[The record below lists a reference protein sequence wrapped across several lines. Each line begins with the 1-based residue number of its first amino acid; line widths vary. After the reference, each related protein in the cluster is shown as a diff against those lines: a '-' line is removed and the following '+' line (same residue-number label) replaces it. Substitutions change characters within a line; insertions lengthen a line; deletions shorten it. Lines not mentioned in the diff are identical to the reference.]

1 MIAIIFFNLLSF
13 LTQETPLV
21 GKVVD
26 QSGSSITSAKVVCE
40 GKTYLTDLEGNFSLL
55 STTDT
60 ITISALG
67 YQTAKVPTS
76 TFSGVVVLKPSV
88 PKAVTFRK

>member
-1 MIAIIFFNLLSF
+1 M
-13 LTQETPLV
+13 TQETPLV

-26 QSGSSITSAKVVCE
+26 QSGSSITFAKVVCE
-40 GKTYLTDLEGNFSLL
+40 GKTHLTDLEGNFSFL

-67 YQTAKVPTS
+67 YQTAKVSTS
-76 TFSGVVVLKPSV
+76 SFSGVVVLKPSV
-88 PKAVTFRK
+88 PKDVTFHK